1 MSSCQRLK
9 WCSGSIGK
17 RRPAGVDD
25 AGIADYEHPLRLMMQ
40 GDDDRIPPID
50 STGRRL
56 PAWIFLSG

>member
-1 MSSCQRLK
+1 
-9 WCSGSIGK
+9 
-17 RRPAGVDD
+17 VDD